1 MQLWLPSSLGLN
13 SGAAGSLIYMV
24 TSWPHCQNIMIVNA
38 AHFDRWLRRSI
49 SRELSLIVFFQFE
62 CNQQTHTTGMSLSS
76 VSSSIFLSF
85 PLSKLNMFNL
95 KNKPQYE
102 KSERVQYMTPEVP
115 TLHIYLSLK
124 LEESLKIKYI
134 SKISS
139 HFRLSV
145 SLLLTCS
152 PPGLIFSV
160 LGVLVKYFCNVNF
173 TNIFTFYLHYSNRI
187 KVEVIQRRLVLV
199 P

>member
-1 MQLWLPSSLGLN
+1 MELWLPSSLGLN

-102 KSERVQYMTPEVP
+102 KSESSIYDAWSANTPHLPVIK
-115 TLHIYLSLK
+115 TWRIIK
-124 LEESLKIKYI
+124 NKI
-134 SKISS
+134 
-139 HFRLSV
+139 HFKNFFSFQ
-145 SLLLTCS
+145 
-152 PPGLIFSV
+152 IFSLPV
-160 LGVLVKYFCNVNF
+160 ANLLSTRAHLLYFRNTF
-173 TNIFTFYLHYSNRI
+173 QIFLQCQFYEYLYILSP
-187 KVEVIQRRLVLV
+187 L
-199 P
+199 